1 MAGNAS
7 SNKEHPLAGVV
18 LCFTSILPEQRTEL
32 ATIAGEMGATHKYD
46 LTSDVTH
53 LLVGEVNT
61 PKYKFVARERPD
73 VTVLRPEWVQAVR
86 ESWMQGGDTN
96 IRALEERYKLPV
108 FEGLSICITG
118 FEDMSFREHM
128 EKTAVAH
135 GAEFKKDLT
144 KSVTHLVVK
153 NTNGEKYKYAMQWN
167 IILVTL
173 KWFNDS
179 IKRGMVLEEALY
191 HPTLP
196 SEKQGVGAWNRSAPA
211 VKDKVQEHDS
221 LLNPRPRKLR
231 RIASD
236 KLGGQNEGIWND
248 IVGSGNSEPRGSR
261 TSQQRDDFIK
271 TSRPPL
277 VIQETKSFA
286 SETTFPDV
294 QKPPAQSTVQTA
306 AGHADGFLHGCYFF
320 IYGFSAKQVNVLRHH
335 LQFNGA
341 QLVGSLHEFSRPDI
355 PKKGYGLYTIVSYKT
370 PRSEIPSTDDL
381 AFECEVVT
389 DMWLERC
396 LDAKALVPPESHVAS
411 TPFSKFPL
419 PGFHGM
425 RICSTGFARI
435 DLLHLSKV
443 VALMGGL
450 YDEYLTPKASVLICN
465 DPRSVNQEKLR
476 HTREWGIP
484 VVSVNWLWNSI
495 RAGLKKPLEPYVV
508 QRASSQDSEAI
519 RTGPNCLSK
528 KERPPHD
535 VELINRNL
543 RPTDKDSSLPPKTQ
557 NPSAAPHPEKHS
569 TTKRQIEP
577 VMGDGFLRDSNRT
590 RKGDTTS
597 KSNSQSS
604 SKEQNESSL
613 SENASRKRSGSN
625 QSMSSG
631 ATSAFGLALNG
642 LLKQARAANARS
654 LAESGEKNDTSGR
667 RKRMPLTGRANST
680 TDQSIFSRASSI
692 DTLNEDGCGSAIESI
707 NTDGNNTNTRANSAN
722 GPQSFTSLLSG
733 ARLEFTEDASLYPPY
748 EEDEDQTPAMTQLDY
763 EDPDAAAMR
772 QEFLQS
778 AGRINNK
785 PPAEGAIVG
794 ELKELEDA
802 GWGNGRRT
810 RHAAKVVE
818 G

>member
-1 MAGNAS
+1 
-7 SNKEHPLAGVV
+7 
-18 LCFTSILPEQRTEL
+18 
-32 ATIAGEMGATHKYD
+32 
-46 LTSDVTH
+46 
-53 LLVGEVNT
+53 
-61 PKYKFVARERPD
+61 
-73 VTVLRPEWVQAVR
+73 
-86 ESWMQGGDTN
+86 
-96 IRALEERYKLPV
+96 
-108 FEGLSICITG
+108 
-118 FEDMSFREHM
+118 M

-320 IYGFSAKQVNVLRHH
+320 IYGFSAKQVGSVSIAWFFGTDPIIQVNVLRHH

-419 PGFHGM
+419 PGQFLGLFWY
-425 RICSTGFARI
+425 SEGNSNI
-435 DLLHLSKV
+435 DDDKV
-443 VALMGGL
+443 FMG
-450 YDEYLTPKASVLICN
+450 
-465 DPRSVNQEKLR
+465 
-476 HTREWGIP
+476 
-484 VVSVNWLWNSI
+484 
-495 RAGLKKPLEPYVV
+495 
-508 QRASSQDSEAI
+508 
-519 RTGPNCLSK
+519 
-528 KERPPHD
+528 
-535 VELINRNL
+535 
-543 RPTDKDSSLPPKTQ
+543 
-557 NPSAAPHPEKHS
+557 
-569 TTKRQIEP
+569 
-577 VMGDGFLRDSNRT
+577 
-590 RKGDTTS
+590 
-597 KSNSQSS
+597 
-604 SKEQNESSL
+604 
-613 SENASRKRSGSN
+613 
-625 QSMSSG
+625 
-631 ATSAFGLALNG
+631 
-642 LLKQARAANARS
+642 
-654 LAESGEKNDTSGR
+654 
-667 RKRMPLTGRANST
+667 
-680 TDQSIFSRASSI
+680 
-692 DTLNEDGCGSAIESI
+692 
-707 NTDGNNTNTRANSAN
+707 
-722 GPQSFTSLLSG
+722 
-733 ARLEFTEDASLYPPY
+733 
-748 EEDEDQTPAMTQLDY
+748 
-763 EDPDAAAMR
+763 
-772 QEFLQS
+772 
-778 AGRINNK
+778 
-785 PPAEGAIVG
+785 
-794 ELKELEDA
+794 
-802 GWGNGRRT
+802 
-810 RHAAKVVE
+810 
-818 G
+818 